1 MILLNAGSKATVLS
15 KELKQLHMTDR
26 FFFFTKM
33 QYALCIILY
42 KDNNLF

>member
-26 FFFFTKM
+26 FFFNQM

>member
-26 FFFFTKM
+26 FFFTKM
-33 QYALCIILY
+33 QYA
-42 KDNNLF
+42 